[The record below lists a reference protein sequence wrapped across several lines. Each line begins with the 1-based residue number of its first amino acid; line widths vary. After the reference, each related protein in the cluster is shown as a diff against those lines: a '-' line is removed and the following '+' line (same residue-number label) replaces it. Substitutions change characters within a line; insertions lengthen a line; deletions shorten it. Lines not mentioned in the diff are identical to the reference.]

1 MNRFSGYETVA
12 KIYESASTI
21 VFRGRRTDNNESVI
35 LKVLNENPSSPVD
48 VARYQHEFKIIH
60 SLDLECVAKAYAI
73 EMYEDIP
80 FIVFEDFG
88 GDSLNHLMITKRFSL
103 EECLTIAVEIAN
115 AIAKIHAAGII
126 HKDINPSNIVI
137 NPASEQLKIIDF
149 GMATALSVQNPLMKH
164 PNVLEGTLAYMSPEQ
179 TGRINRSV
187 DYRTDFYS
195 LGVTLYE
202 MFCRKRPFESDDN
215 LELVHAH
222 IAKVP
227 QAIHK
232 IDSTIPEAISN
243 IIMKLLAKNAVDRY
257 QSPLGIRLDL
267 DECLDQWKKQG
278 KIESFSIAQNDVADK
293 FQIQKKLYGREKENE
308 TLMQAFRRV
317 TDGNREFLL
326 VTGAPGI
333 GKSTLVREVHKH
345 TNLQR
350 GSEGK
355 IRFIS
360 GKFDQLQR
368 EIPYSAVVSAFQ
380 ELVRQLLSESDTNLL
395 RWREQLLDAL
405 GPNGQI
411 IIDVIPEFELVVGPQ
426 PTVATLGP
434 VETRNRFNLV
444 FQSFIR
450 VFCRSQQSLAI
461 FLDDLQWADA
471 ASLKLI
477 ELMIMDQ
484 KLGYLLLIGAYR
496 DNEVDADGPL
506 KRTLD
511 SIAKKDVG
519 INLINLVALDNNNI
533 CQMIVDSLH
542 SNKRQAM
549 PLAEMISQ
557 KTGGNPFFAEMFLK
571 TLYTQK
577 LLRFDS
583 RLGSWQWGVEEIQKV
598 GINDDV
604 VDLVARKIQQFDDKT
619 QRVLQVGASLGNP
632 FKVETLAKVCN
643 LTVEDTA
650 ASLQQAVADGLIVPM
665 GNSYEVLDEQEAGP
679 ARKLVDEYGFIH
691 DRIQQTAY

>member
-317 TDGNREFLL
+317 TE
-326 VTGAPGI
+326 GI
-333 GKSTLVREVHKH
+333 GNFCWLRVPLVSV
-345 TNLQR
+345 
-350 GSEGK
+350 
-355 IRFIS
+355 
-360 GKFDQLQR
+360 
-368 EIPYSAVVSAFQ
+368 
-380 ELVRQLLSESDTNLL
+380 
-395 RWREQLLDAL
+395 
-405 GPNGQI
+405 
-411 IIDVIPEFELVVGPQ
+411 
-426 PTVATLGP
+426 
-434 VETRNRFNLV
+434 NRL
-444 FQSFIR
+444 
-450 VFCRSQQSLAI
+450 
-461 FLDDLQWADA
+461 W
-471 ASLKLI
+471 
-477 ELMIMDQ
+477 
-484 KLGYLLLIGAYR
+484 
-496 DNEVDADGPL
+496 
-506 KRTLD
+506 
-511 SIAKKDVG
+511 
-519 INLINLVALDNNNI
+519 
-533 CQMIVDSLH
+533 
-542 SNKRQAM
+542 
-549 PLAEMISQ
+549 
-557 KTGGNPFFAEMFLK
+557 
-571 TLYTQK
+571 
-577 LLRFDS
+577 
-583 RLGSWQWGVEEIQKV
+583 
-598 GINDDV
+598 
-604 VDLVARKIQQFDDKT
+604 
-619 QRVLQVGASLGNP
+619 
-632 FKVETLAKVCN
+632 
-643 LTVEDTA
+643 
-650 ASLQQAVADGLIVPM
+650 
-665 GNSYEVLDEQEAGP
+665 
-679 ARKLVDEYGFIH
+679 
-691 DRIQQTAY
+691 